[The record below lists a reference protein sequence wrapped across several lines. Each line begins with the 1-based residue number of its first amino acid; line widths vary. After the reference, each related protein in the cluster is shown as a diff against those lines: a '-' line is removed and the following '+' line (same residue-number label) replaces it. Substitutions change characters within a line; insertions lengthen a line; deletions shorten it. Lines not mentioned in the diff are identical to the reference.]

1 MMRIG
6 LFLLTNIAVMVVLG
20 IVMSIFNLGGA
31 FGQGGLNYTSLMVM
45 CFAYGMMGS
54 MISLFLSKGLAKK
67 SMGVQLIDNPSSAL
81 DKWLVDTVAKQAKSV
96 NIDMP
101 EVGIF
106 DSPQPNAFATG
117 WNKNAALVAV
127 STGLLQTMT
136 PEEVEAVLAH
146 EIGHVANGDMVTLAL
161 IQGVV
166 NAFVM
171 FFARVIGYFVDQLV
185 FKNES
190 DSPDSPDSPGNES
203 DSPGMGYFITSMV
216 MDIMLGFLA
225 TAIVMWFSRVRE
237 FRADEMGA
245 KLAGKQNMIAALN
258 ALRPASQQPDP
269 MPESMKAFAIASGQ
283 QQSFSIAQLFRS
295 HPTLDDRITAL
306 TKLK

>member
-67 SMGVQLIDNPSSAL
+67 SMGVQLIDNPSSAR

-190 DSPDSPDSPGNES
+190 DSP
-203 DSPGMGYFITSMV
+203 GMGYFITSMV

-283 QQSFSIAQLFRS
+283 QQGFSIAQLFRS

>member
-127 STGLLQTMT
+127 STGLLRTMT

-185 FKNES
+185 FK
-190 DSPDSPDSPGNES
+190 NES

-283 QQSFSIAQLFRS
+283 QQGFSIAQLFRS

>member
-190 DSPDSPDSPGNES
+190 DSP
-203 DSPGMGYFITSMV
+203 GMGYFITSMV

-258 ALRPASQQPDP
+258 ALRPASQQPEP

-283 QQSFSIAQLFRS
+283 QQGFSIAQLFRS

>member
-106 DSPQPNAFATG
+106 NSPQPNAFATG

-190 DSPDSPDSPGNES
+190 DSP
-203 DSPGMGYFITSMV
+203 GMGYFITSMV

-283 QQSFSIAQLFRS
+283 QQGFSIAQLFRS

>member
-136 PEEVEAVLAH
+136 PEEAEAVLAH

-185 FKNES
+185 FK
-190 DSPDSPDSPGNES
+190 NES

-283 QQSFSIAQLFRS
+283 QQGFSIAQLFRS